1 MDTEK
6 KETKKRVTKK
16 TEPAKEKVTT
26 NKKKV
31 EPVADVPVAPKYKE
45 MKVCTKSKLRIRSG
59 AGMEYPIVEFFP
71 NDTIV
76 NVYEEKDGWARV
88 DESNS
93 LWVSMD
99 YLRDI

>member
-16 TEPAKEKVTT
+16 TEPAKEKVAT
-26 NKKKV
+26 NKKV
-31 EPVADVPVAPKYKE
+31 ESVADVPVAPKYKE